1 MELVLAVGRQAAR
14 TCPPHLPPT
23 PAPPAPAPAPAALH
37 STARAP
43 RGSAPRANIAGGSDS
58 AERVLGTQPRK
69 PRSHRHHMGLVK
81 ASPTRGRGAARG
93 VRAADVA
100 RRGPVFTAL
109 GGSNGD
115 GAVACLAL
123 MTIQATSS
131 GLISVQPSPVTI
143 APPGRRG
150 AWSVL
155 AGPEPPAGVFPGRT
169 APSSHA
175 LQAPG

>member
-1 MELVLAVGRQAAR
+1 MAVRQ
-14 TCPPHLPPT
+14 
-23 PAPPAPAPAPAALH
+23 PAPAPAPAALH

-81 ASPTRGRGAARG
+81 ASPTRGRGAARS

-131 GLISVQPSPVTI
+131 GLVSVQPSPVTI

-150 AWSVL
+150 AGPSWL
-155 AGPEPPAGVFPGRT
+155 ALNPRPACSLEEQPPPPTRCKPPADEPLLSQCAHFLSG
-169 APSSHA
+169 
-175 LQAPG
+175 